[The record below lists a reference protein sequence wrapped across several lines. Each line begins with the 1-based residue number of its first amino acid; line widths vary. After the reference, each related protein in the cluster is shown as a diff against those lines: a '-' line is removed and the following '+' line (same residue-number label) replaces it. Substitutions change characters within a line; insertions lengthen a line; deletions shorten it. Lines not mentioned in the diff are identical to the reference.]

1 MDKGSV
7 SRRWMAGSATRLR
20 EIVERPLTGL
30 NLAAVLMDAIRFSFF
45 HVAAPGVSTRAQ
57 HILRL

>member
-1 MDKGSV
+1 
-7 SRRWMAGSATRLR
+7 MAGSATRLR